1 MQTKTYFAT
10 SVPAALEVARKDLGE
25 EALLVS
31 SRPTPPQARQFG
43 PLEVTFAWDPAVM
56 PGAVAGARPLAQ
68 IKEKRN
74 ISVPVPGSEM
84 DEIRHQLAAL
94 RVAVGGQA
102 PSHET
107 SWIGERLIGI
117 GFSRETAAEVASA
130 ANGRTGDRDEAVVD
144 ELTRRMPTCAASPLT
159 PGECRTVA
167 FIGPPGRGK
176 TTSLVKIAMK
186 LGLSRGVPVRIYSA
200 GAHCVGAQEQ
210 MARYAAILGTPWQA
224 YESLASLNL
233 ALNGEGWRGLA
244 LIDTPGISPADRNEL
259 REFGQ
264 FFTARPDIEK
274 HLVLRAD
281 ATSADMLNVI
291 SRFSSLAPTR
301 LLFTSLD
308 EACSASGMIE
318 TLIRSG
324 IPAAFSGT
332 GQQIPEDLEEVDA
345 ERLARSGWAD
355 CGASAPVK
363 NVRYALAAA

>member
-1 MQTKTYFAT
+1 MQTKTYFAS

-31 SRPTPPQARQFG
+31 SRPTPPQGRQFG
-43 PLEVTFAWDPAVM
+43 PLEVTFAWDPAGV
-56 PGAVAGARPLAQ
+56 PGSVPGARPFARG
-68 IKEKRN
+68 KEKRD
-74 ISVPVPGSEM
+74 VPAPGSEM

-102 PSHET
+102 PAHEN
-107 SWIGERLIGI
+107 SWIGERLTGI

-130 ANGRTGDRDEAVVD
+130 ANGRQGDRDEAVID
-144 ELTRRMPTCAASPLT
+144 ELTSRMRVCAASPLT
-159 PGECRTVA
+159 PGESRTVA

-176 TTSLVKIAMK
+176 TTSLVKIAMN
-186 LGLSRGVPVRIYSA
+186 LGLSRRVPVRIYSA
-200 GAHCVGAQEQ
+200 GAHSVGAQEQ

-233 ALNGEGWRGLA
+233 ALNGEGWKGLA

-264 FFTARPDIEK
+264 FFTARPEIEK

-281 ATSADMLNVI
+281 ATSADMLCVV
-291 SRFSSLAPTR
+291 SRFSSMAPTR

-308 EACSASGMIE
+308 EACTPVPMIE

-324 IPAAFSGT
+324 ISTAFAGT
-332 GQQIPEDLEEVDA
+332 GQQIPEDLEEVHP
-345 ERLARSGWAD
+345 ERLARSGWTD
-355 CGASAPVK
+355 CGASTNVK